1 MNREFKHLCQIAGVI
16 LLLVILFI
24 NARCYLDS
32 SHFIPE
38 ARRTSQVY
46 NTNLLSRARLYKA
59 SEHRSYPNLR
69 KQTDLRLI
77 AEPGMQ
83 KVFVLSKHKVIY
95 IMHAQ
100 INAQPGRFT
109 SQGKYGQQLFH
120 VQGQHTVTAKNWA
133 EFGHHYYFESPVSKD
148 QHPVS
153 NKWLTKPAKVANTIQ
168 LSAPDAK
175 WAQSLPKG
183 TTIIIR

>member
-16 LLLVILFI
+16 LLLVILFT
-24 NARCYLDS
+24 NAHCYLDS

-46 NTNLLSRARLYKA
+46 NTNLLSKPRLYKA
-59 SEHRSYPNLR
+59 SEHRNYPNLR
-69 KQTDLRLI
+69 KQAGLRLI
-77 AEPGMQ
+77 AEPGMK

-100 INAQPGRFT
+100 VNAQPGHFT

-120 VQGQHTVTAKNWA
+120 VQGRDAVYAKSWT
-133 EFGHHYYFESPVSKD
+133 EFGHHYYFETPVSRD

-153 NKWLTKPAKVANTIQ
+153 NKWLEKPAKVANTIQ

-175 WAQSLPKG
+175 WVQSLPKG